1 MSFYFPSFFLVLL
14 LVQSEEFSSTLLVLI
29 TLMLVWVSS
38 ILSGSGC
45 SLQSLFL
52 VFVYLL
58 AATFVT
64 TSSVLLLYISFEG
77 VLAPMFFLLLSFGYA
92 PEKVDASLYLLAYT
106 VIGSF
111 PFLVFTITSFGP
123 VADLTSLLRPTLAYC
138 LFVTFGVKTPLFWL
152 HAWLPKAHT
161 EAPLF
166 GSMLLSG
173 VLLKLGRYGIFLL
186 CPSLY
191 LCSPLLRIF
200 CLFGAFICCFVT
212 LRCWDSKLLVAYSS
226 IVHMCAI
233 TSGLLVGRSCSV
245 SASVMGM
252 VSHSLVSPLLF
263 WAVYVISAC
272 SGSRCFS
279 VLFFCSLD
287 KSFKVLF
294 RLLCGLNFGLPPFLG
309 FWGELWLFSGLGS
322 HSYILLL
329 ILFPLPFFIIAYS
342 VVLLCSAIGGSS
354 SAVLASPCPL
364 WLPIA
369 SVSISLLWTPCL
381 IGFSY

>member
-1 MSFYFPSFFLVLL
+1 MSFFCPAFILVLL
-14 LVQSEEFSSTLLVLI
+14 LTQSEEFSSILLILI
-29 TLMLVWVSS
+29 TLMFIWVSS

-45 SLQSLFL
+45 SLQSLLL

-58 AATFVT
+58 TATFVT
-64 TSSVLLLYISFEG
+64 TSSILMLYISFEG
-77 VLAPMFFLLLSFGYA
+77 VLAPMFFLILTFGYA
-92 PEKVDASLYLLAYT
+92 PEKVEASLYLIAYT

-111 PFLVFTITSFGP
+111 PFLVLTITSLGP
-123 VADLTSLLRPTLAYC
+123 VTDLTSLLRPTLAYC
-138 LFVTFGVKTPLFWL
+138 LFVTFGTKTPLFWL

-166 GSMLLSG
+166 GSILLSG

-186 CPSLY
+186 SPSLN
-191 LCSPLLRIF
+191 LCSPLLSIL

-212 LRCWDSKLLVAYSS
+212 LRCWDSKMLVAYSS

-245 SASVMGM
+245 SASMLGM

-263 WAVYVISAC
+263 WAVYVIYAC
-272 SGSRCFS
+272 QGSRCFI
-279 VLFFCSLD
+279 VLFFSPLD
-287 KSFKVLF
+287 QPFKVLF

-309 FWGELWLFSGLGS
+309 FWGELFLFSGLGS
-322 HSYILLL
+322 SSGVLLL

-342 VVLLCSAIGGSS
+342 ILLLCSGTGGSS
-354 SAVLASPCPL
+354 SASLASPYSL
-364 WLPIA
+364 WLPVS
-369 SVSISLLWTPCL
+369 SVSISLLCSTCL

>member
-1 MSFYFPSFFLVLL
+1 MSLYFPVFFLVLL
-14 LVQSEEFSSTLLVLI
+14 LSQSEEFSCTLLVLI
-29 TLMLVWVSS
+29 TLMLIWVSS
-38 ILSGSGC
+38 ILTGSGS
-45 SLQSLFL
+45 SLQSFFLF
-52 VFVYLL
+52 FVYLL
-58 AATFVT
+58 AAIFVT
-64 TSSVLLLYISFEG
+64 TSSLLMLYISFEG
-77 VLAPMFFLLLSFGYA
+77 VLAPMFFLMLTFGYS
-92 PEKVDASLYLLAYT
+92 PEKVGASLYLLAYT

-111 PFLVFTITSFGP
+111 PFFVFTITSFGP
-123 VADLTSLLRPTLAYC
+123 VIDLTALWRPTMAYC
-138 LFVTFGVKTPLFWL
+138 LFITFGTKTPLFWL

-166 GSMLLSG
+166 GSILLSG

-186 CPSLY
+186 SPSLY
-191 LCSPLLRIF
+191 LCSPLLRIL
-200 CLFGAFICCFVT
+200 CLFGAFICCLVT
-212 LRCWDSKLLVAYSS
+212 LRCWDSKMLVAYSS

-245 SASVMGM
+245 SASMMGM

-263 WAVYVISAC
+263 WAVYVVYAC
-272 SGSRCFS
+272 QGSRCFI
-279 VLFFCSLD
+279 VLFFSSLD

-329 ILFPLPFFIIAYS
+329 ILFPLPFFIIVYS

-354 SAVLASPCPL
+354 SAVLATPYPL
-364 WLPIA
+364 WLPVA
-369 SVSISLLWTPCL
+369 SVSLSLLCSSCL